1 MYPKPV
7 SIYLRGTFGFWRL
20 GFRGSGPRVFMISGA
35 KLSSKYRTLTYKA
48 YMGSLGVYKGYVRLD
63 L

>member
-1 MYPKPV
+1 
-7 SIYLRGTFGFWRL
+7 
-20 GFRGSGPRVFMISGA
+20 MISGA
-35 KLSSKYRTLTYKA
+35 KLSSGYCTLTYKA